1 MNAPVK
7 APDRIVADMVAAH
20 NAREVFPTG
29 HTFSMTSEVDG
40 KSRAISVATCECG
53 AVIRLL
59 ATKHLEMDAAVE
71 AHWQR
76 FDHVDDRGQP
86 VEGKEGSVSREDKQA
101 ERPDSVTVPSGT
113 NQSAGDRVE
122 APPVAPSNESNKP
135 DHENVGGS
143 AIPPAGVPTT
153 SEPAAAESSDP
164 KPPTAAAGSP
174 DDEDDIAVEWP
185 SYDEFLEQKIV
196 TAPVRGIEI
205 RRDELHDWLKPHCKD
220 LVLWALRLGCAA
232 IFANFGLH
240 KTAMQL
246 EWVRQLSR
254 RHGDAPTLCVLPL
267 GVRHGFID
275 EAQNEMGMRV
285 AFIRSN
291 ADFAPGMADGVRHFL
306 TNYESIRDG
315 KLDPN
320 LFAACS
326 LDEAS
331 ILRSFGSK
339 TYQEFLP
346 LFDKVPFKLVA
357 TATPS
362 PNRYKELIHY
372 SGFLGVMDTGAA
384 LTRFFQRNS
393 EKAGDLQLYE
403 HKTEEFWMWVHSWAA
418 FLQAPSDLGYSDDGY
433 ELPPLKINWHEVAA
447 DHSKAKPERD
457 GQGVM
462 FRDVA
467 KSLSDAAHSRR
478 DSLPTRVAK
487 MTEIIAAD
495 PDAHRVVW
503 HDLEAEREAIEDE
516 LPLVEY
522 RHWGEFRDGNPHARA
537 LYDRHYSARSGRDSD
552 LVLGP
557 GDKMILLTSDKKAL
571 FGWRKFKD
579 DSGQIGV
586 NCAVFRNEGTG
597 AQSSDLIK
605 EAMAIAWLRWPA
617 QRFYTF
623 VDAEEVASPNPGY
636 CFLMAGWRRCGKT
649 AGGLDILEA
658 IPGTDVPAISARIG
672 LSTITGS
679 MDIDDRETRL
689 RDFEEGRI
697 KYFGTKPVLS
707 GSGSNF
713 QYHCHKAIYVAL
725 PGYGYKFNDF
735 LQSLH
740 RLQRFGQQ
748 YPVEVDIIYAEDE
761 RSGRAAL
768 EEKWA
773 RDVEMRER
781 MSAIIKQYG
790 LDTLPLRDALVRSI
804 GVKRIEVKGEKFVA
818 INNDAVA
825 ECSTW
830 AENSVDQIITS
841 VPFSNHYEYTNLY
854 NDFGH
859 TDDNAHFWSQMDFLT
874 AELLRM
880 LKPGRLACIHVKDR
894 VLFGAVTGQGVP
906 TISPFHAEALMH
918 YRAHGF
924 QYLGMITVVTDVVRE
939 NNQTYRLG
947 WSENCKDG
955 SKMGVGSPEYVL
967 LMRKPQ
973 SDRTRSYADVPVTK
987 TKWQAELEQTAAG
1000 DVIPDEGG
1008 DIDVRQGLAYSRAR
1022 WQIDAH
1028 AFWRSSGNLLLAPEE
1043 FAELTPADL
1052 AKLFVRTSADRVYD
1066 YEAHVK
1072 IGETFERKGA
1082 LPATFM
1088 SIAPGSWHP
1097 EVWTNVARMR
1107 TLNMMQQ
1114 RKGAEMHLCPL
1125 QFDIVDR
1132 LIERYSNPGEMIFDP
1147 FGGLMTV
1154 PYRAILKGRRGAA
1167 TELNAQYFLDGVHYL
1182 RMAEEKVTTPA
1193 LLDLAA
1199 FDAANAAPPP
1209 RT

>member
-40 KSRAISVATCECG
+40 KSRAISVAACECG

-76 FDHVDDRGQP
+76 FDHGDDRGQP
-86 VEGKEGSVSREDKQA
+86 VGDRVDGRGRPIVPGWRCVRLASRNDDGCNCQVVDREHSFADCIAKRQRCGNWRSDESLAGVVERDDKELLSREDKQA
-101 ERPDSVTVPSGT
+101 ERPDSVTVPSET
-113 NQSAGDRVE
+113 SQSAGDRVE
-122 APPVAPSNESNKP
+122 APPVAPSHESNKP

-143 AIPPAGVPTT
+143 ATPPAGVPTT

-185 SYDEFLEQKIV
+185 SYDAFLEQKIV
-196 TAPVRGIEI
+196 TAPVRGIEV

-254 RHGDAPTLCVLPL
+254 RHGGAPTLCVLPL

-275 EAQNEMGMRV
+275 EAQNEMGVRV

-320 LFAACS
+320 LFVAVS

-331 ILRSFGSK
+331 VLRSYGSK
-339 TYQEFLP
+339 TFQEFLL

-372 SGFLGVMDTGAA
+372 AGFLGVMDTGQS
-384 LTRFFQRNS
+384 LTRWFQRNS
-393 EKAGDLQLYE
+393 EKAGDLTLYP
-403 HKTEEFWMWVHSWAA
+403 HKSDEFWMWVHSWAA
-418 FLQAPSDLGYSDDGY
+418 FLQRPSDLGHSDEGY
-433 ELPPLKINWHEVAA
+433 LQPPIRLRWHEVPA

-462 FRDVA
+462 FRNVA
-467 KSLSDAAHSRR
+467 HGLSESATVRR
-478 DSLPTRVAK
+478 ESMSVRVEKAQQ
-487 MTEIIAAD
+487 IIAAD
-495 PDAHRVVW
+495 DPETHWLLW
-503 HDLEAEREAIEDE
+503 HDLESEREAIEAAIPD
-516 LPLVEY
+516 VV
-522 RHWGEFRDGNPHARA
+522 A
-537 LYDRHYSARSGRDSD
+537 
-552 LVLGP
+552 
-557 GDKMILLTSDKKAL
+557 IT
-571 FGWRKFKD
+571 
-579 DSGQIGV
+579 
-586 NCAVFRNEGTG
+586 GTG
-597 AQSSDLIK
+597 MDL
-605 EAMAIAWLRWPA
+605 
-617 QRFYTF
+617 
-623 VDAEEVASPNPGY
+623 
-636 CFLMAGWRRCGKT
+636 
-649 AGGLDILEA
+649 
-658 IPGTDVPAISARIG
+658 
-672 LSTITGS
+672 
-679 MDIDDRETRL
+679 DDRENLL

-697 KYFGTKPVLS
+697 KRFATKPMLS
-707 GSGSNF
+707 GLGSNF
-713 QYHCHKAIYVAL
+713 QYHCHKMIFIGL
-725 PGYGYKFNDF
+725 PGNGYKFE
-735 LQSLH
+735 LWIQALH
-740 RLQRFGQQ
+740 RLLRFGQTEE
-748 YPVEVDIIYAEDE
+748 VEVHAIYSEAD
-761 RSGRAAL
+761 RAGKAAL

-773 RDVEMRER
+773 LHVAMCER

-790 LDTLPLRDALVRSI
+790 LDTLPLRDTLVRSI
-804 GVKRIEVKGEKFVA
+804 GVKRIEVKGERFTA

-825 ECSTW
+825 ECATW
-830 AENSVDQIITS
+830 TEDSVDQIITS
-841 VPFSNHYEYTNLY
+841 VPFSNHYQYTALY

-973 SDRTRSYADVPVTK
+973 SDKTRSYADVPVVKQKMEAPPPLIYQTGACPRCGAQ
-987 TKWQAELEQTAAG
+987 TLDDLERQCT
-1000 DVIPDEGG
+1000 GG
-1008 DIDVRQGLAYSRAR
+1008 DECPRGEGDSGGRLLFPTAESVAALQAWHTVRGLNAGYSRAR

-1028 AFWRSSGNLLLAPEE
+1028 AFWRSSGNRLLAPEE
-1043 FAELTPADL
+1043 FAELSPADL
-1052 AKLFVRTSADRVYD
+1052 AKLFVKTSADRVYD

-1088 SIAPGSWHP
+1088 SIAPGSSHP
-1097 EVWTNVARMR
+1097 EVWTDVARMR

-1132 LIERYSNPGEMIFDP
+1132 LIERYSNPGELIFDP

-1193 LLDLAA
+1193 LFDLAA
-1199 FDAANAAPPP
+1199 FDAANATPP